1 MASSSSSPPGR
12 SEIRRLVLEV
22 LREWLTEADEISY
35 HFGGTYAS
43 VLADALVRLETREE
57 SDATTEPG
65 P

>member
-43 VLADALVRLETREE
+43 VLAEALVRLEQKEADEVT
-57 SDATTEPG
+57 DPG
-65 P
+65 R